1 MHPLQNITHHYS
13 LSHTHQSPS
22 ALSLDICI
30 PQPDDKVVFL
40 YVSSLFN
47 ILPHSLRLDLSSPDS
62 DKTSL
67 TCYSLRT
74 GSRTPSKSTERQ
86 MVGFHDR
93 SSATLPAMTGSRGR
107 LSSSPSPDMMGRK
120 SIPIRRSG
128 SADTVV
134 LKRVEQVQGA
144 IRPAMRSGSVKVS
157 RCR

>member
-1 MHPLQNITHHYS
+1 MHPLQNITHHQS

-22 ALSLDICI
+22 TLSLDICI
-30 PQPDDKVVFL
+30 PQPNDKVVFL

-47 ILPHSLRLDLSSPDS
+47 ILPHSLRLDLSPDS

-74 GSRTPSKSTERQ
+74 GSRTPSKSPERQ
-86 MVGFHDR
+86 MAGFHDR
-93 SSATLPAMTGSRGR
+93 SSATLPAMRGSRGR

-128 SADTVV
+128 SADTIV
-134 LKRVEQVQGA
+134 LKRVEQIQGA
-144 IRPAMRSGSVKVS
+144 IRPAMRSVSVKVS